1 MLLIIHK
8 PNLLEAQAETDDVV
22 EMIIESMTET
32 AGEDFDYTELT
43 ERLNFY
49 RTNPIDLNNA
59 EREKLQE
66 LIFLSPLQI
75 DQILKHRNET
85 GKFLDLLELQSIDAL
100 DMQTIRKLLSFVS
113 LPQSNSLEKF
123 TLRGLLREGR
133 NDLFVTVS
141 QVLQKQQGYVI
152 PEDKTKSYYLGSRQ
166 RFLTR
171 YRYHYGQN
179 LSAALTMEKDAGE
192 RFLSGKKMPG
202 FDFYSGN
209 ISYKSGG
216 RIKKIVAGD
225 YSLQFGQGLSLW
237 SGLGFGKGAAVSSVA
252 KNAVGLKPYTSTN
265 ESLFLRGMAS
275 SIQFGKIELSPFF
288 SSQRV
293 DGGLSA
299 NENEEDGNEEVTSL
313 VQTGLHRTS
322 NENEK
327 RNNTRHF
334 LYGANLQYSKR
345 SLRIGALAYHNSF
358 SAAFG
363 SPKQP
368 YDLYSFRGRSLS
380 NFSTYY
386 NCSWKNIYSFGE
398 LSYSSGGGIAFINGA
413 ISSLTPK
420 VAFVLVHRNYSKD
433 YHSFFNQALAEGS
446 NAVNE
451 KGFYSGLVI
460 TPGRKYEISIYADL
474 FRFPW
479 LRYRVDS
486 PSWGY
491 EMLSHFVYSPSKKLR
506 LIARYKFESK
516 QENDDTSNAINFL
529 EQVSK
534 ETFRLELHSKISEQ
548 FQLRNR
554 AEVISYQKA
563 EEKRGHGFLLFQD
576 VIYKPLESKF
586 SGSIRF
592 AVFETESYN
601 TRMYANEN
609 DILYSFSAP
618 AYYNKGLRYYANLR
632 YRIGRGTDI
641 WFRYAITSYS
651 DLQEIGSG
659 LERIAGNN
667 KSDVKLQLRFQF

>member
-1 MLLIIHK
+1 MLLLIVHK
-8 PNLLEAQAETDDVV
+8 ANLLSAQVETDDVV
-22 EMIIESMTET
+22 EMIIESMTEA

-49 RTNPIDLNNA
+49 RKNPIDLNGA
-59 EREKLQE
+59 ERETLQE

-75 DQILKHRNET
+75 DQILRHRNET
-85 GKFLDLLELQSIDAL
+85 GKLLDLLELQTIDGL
-100 DMQTIRKLLSFVS
+100 DAQTIRRLLPFVFLPGNNTPGNLS
-113 LPQSNSLEKF
+113 LKNLV
-123 TLRGLLREGR
+123 REGR

-152 PEDKTKSYYLGSRQ
+152 PEDKTKAYYLGSRQ

-192 RFLSGKKMPG
+192 RFISAKKIHG
-202 FDFYSGN
+202 FDFFSGN
-209 ISYKSGG
+209 LSYKTGG
-216 RIKKIVAGD
+216 RIKKVVAGD

-252 KNAVGLKPYTSTN
+252 KNAVGLKAYTSTN
-265 ESLFLRGMAS
+265 EALFLRGLAS
-275 SIQFGKIELSPFF
+275 TIQFGTIELTPFL
-288 SSQRV
+288 SGRRV
-293 DGGLSA
+293 DGGLS
-299 NENEEDGNEEVTSL
+299 ESEGSGDEEVTSL

-322 NENEK
+322 SENKK
-327 RNNTRHF
+327 RRNTSHF
-334 LYGANLQYSKR
+334 LYGANILYSKR
-345 SLRIGALAYHNSF
+345 SLRIGALAYHNRF
-358 SAAFG
+358 SSAFG
-363 SPKQP
+363 SAKQA
-368 YDLYSFRGRSLS
+368 YDLYRFTGRSLN

-386 NCSWKNIYSFGE
+386 NSSWKNIYFFGE
-398 LSYSSGGGIAFINGA
+398 LAYSAGGSVAVINGA

-420 VAFVLVHRNYSKD
+420 VALVLVHRNYAKD
-433 YHSFFNQALAEGS
+433 YYSFFNQALAEGS
-446 NAVNE
+446 SAVNE
-451 KGFYSGLVI
+451 KGFYSGLVV
-460 TPGRKYEISIYADL
+460 TPGRKYEISVYADL

-491 EMLSHFVYSPSKKLR
+491 EMFSQIGYAPSKKFKLS
-506 LIARYKFESK
+506 IRYKFENK
-516 QENDDTSNAINFL
+516 QENENIPNPINFL
-529 EQVSK
+529 EQVAK
-534 ETFRLELHSKISEQ
+534 KAYRLELNYKISEQ
-548 FQLRNR
+548 CQLRNR

-563 EEKRGHGFLLFQD
+563 EQKREYGFLLFQD
-576 VIYKPLESKF
+576 VIYKPLQSRV
-586 SGSIRF
+586 SANIRF

-601 TRMYANEN
+601 ARIYANEN
-609 DILYSFSAP
+609 DVLYSFSAP
-618 AYYNKGLRYYANLR
+618 AHYNRGLRYYANLR
-632 YRIGRGTDI
+632 YRVCKGIDM
-641 WFRYAITSYS
+641 WFRYAKTSYS